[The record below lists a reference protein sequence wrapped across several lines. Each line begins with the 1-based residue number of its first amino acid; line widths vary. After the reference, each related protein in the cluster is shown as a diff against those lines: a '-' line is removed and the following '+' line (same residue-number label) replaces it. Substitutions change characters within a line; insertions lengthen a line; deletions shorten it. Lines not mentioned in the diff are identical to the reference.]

1 MRVKVRFSASSSHPR
16 HARLRLSKC
25 VSLSG
30 TQLTLRKYLMFL
42 LWKSPG
48 GSNRYRSSSHRSR
61 RKPGTQRRHQTLFIT
76 PTLDSSVRLRHAEGV
91 RLPSSS
97 LCEVHTTSRQIFLS
111 ISTSASKKES
121 SSSSVMSPVQTSLR
135 FSISAQ
141 RPCYTPLWLI
151 KKPNKRKCVCLL
163 CLSSLSARRS
173 WAFLNTRKWV
183 AKSSTRRVVK

>member
-1 MRVKVRFSASSSHPR
+1 
-16 HARLRLSKC
+16 
-25 VSLSG
+25 
-30 TQLTLRKYLMFL
+30 MFL

-61 RKPGTQRRHQTLFIT
+61 RKPRHTETASDAVYYPDAGLIREAAT
-76 PTLDSSVRLRHAEGV
+76 R

-97 LCEVHTTSRQIFLS
+97 LCDVHTTSRQIFLS

-121 SSSSVMSPVQTSLR
+121 SSSSVMSPVRTSLR
-135 FSISAQ
+135 FSVAAQ
-141 RPCYTPLWLI
+141 QPRHAAVQLI
-151 KKPNKRKCVCLL
+151 KKPNKRKCVRLL